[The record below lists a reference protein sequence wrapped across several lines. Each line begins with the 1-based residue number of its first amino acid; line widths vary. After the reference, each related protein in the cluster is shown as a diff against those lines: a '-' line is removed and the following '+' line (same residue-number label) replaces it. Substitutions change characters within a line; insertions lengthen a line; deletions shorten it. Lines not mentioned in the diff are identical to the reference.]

1 MIPHG
6 AQGAGHLAT
15 RIAMDL
21 IPKATDAYV
30 ISDLGMIAGLIGL
43 VAQDYDRAAEVLTSD
58 LERLRGLFAQA
69 EPLIADPDLKA
80 RLAAARELR
89 PVSLRISALS
99 ADADL
104 ALKVLIDLH
113 AAVENAVDAGEPWA
127 PGLDREIWTY
137 LDEYVAKRT
146 YNAAF

>member
-6 AQGAGHLAT
+6 SQGAGHLAA
-15 RIAMDL
+15 RIGADL
-21 IPKATDAYV
+21 IPKAADAYV
-30 ISDLGMIAGLIGL
+30 IFDLGMIAGLIGL
-43 VAQDYDRAAEVLTSD
+43 VAQDYDRAAEVLTTD
-58 LERLRGLFAQA
+58 LERMRGLFARA
-69 EPLIADPDLKA
+69 EPLIADSELKA

-89 PVSLRISALS
+89 PASLRISALS

-113 AAVENAVDAGEPWA
+113 AAVENAVDAGAPWA
-127 PGLDREIWTY
+127 PGLDREIWAY

-146 YNAAF
+146 YSSAF